1 MRIALAQID
10 IKWEDKDFNL
20 RKCESFIK
28 EAKEKKANLIIF
40 PEMTL
45 TGFSM
50 NPSNINESYINSKY
64 IEALKILA
72 LKNSIYIGFGM
83 AISNNKDFFNDF
95 IVINNEGT
103 IIGTYS
109 KIHPFSYSKEHLAY
123 RSGDNLLTLKIKE
136 FTLSPF
142 ICYDLRFPEIFQVA
156 SRHANLI
163 TISANWPK
171 SRISHWKALL
181 VARAIENQ
189 CYIAGIN
196 RVGQGDNLLYNG
208 ASMIV
213 SPSGE
218 ILCYEEDKEVLLIH
232 DLVLSEVENL
242 RSSFPLKNDRRETL
256 YINLLKINSFNLK

>member
-20 RKCESFIK
+20 KKCECFIK
-28 EAKEKKANLIIF
+28 EAKEKKADLVIF

-50 NPSNINESYINSKY
+50 NPRNITENYINSKY
-64 IEALKILA
+64 IEAFKILA
-72 LKNSIYIGFGM
+72 LKNNIFVGLGM
-83 AISNNKDFFNDF
+83 AISNNKDFFNSF
-95 IVINNEGT
+95 IVIDNQGA
-103 IIGTYS
+103 ILGTYS

-123 RSGDNLLTLKIKE
+123 KSGDNLLTIKVKE

-142 ICYDLRFPEIFQVA
+142 ICYDLRFPEIFQAA
-156 SRHANLI
+156 SKSSNII

-218 ILCYEEDKEVLLIH
+218 ILCYEEDQETLLIH
-232 DLVLSEVENL
+232 DLMLSEVETL

-256 YINLLKINSFNLK
+256 YINLLKLKERRNK